1 MSSTDTTDGG
11 GVMSF
16 YAWSHQGAAFR
27 KKRFLRFPYLIV
39 FKREAAPSGEQITL
53 LFHDCINFQ
62 ILQMFMSSKMRL

>member
-1 MSSTDTTDGG
+1 MVVGSCLFMPGPTREQLSG
-11 GVMSF
+11 
-16 YAWSHQGAAFR
+16 
-27 KKRFLRFPYLIV
+27 KKGFLRFPYLIV